1 MSLSPT
7 DFSSCCN
14 LHDLCYGQ
22 CGSPKKECDEYFEGC
37 MIAQCHREHHIPSN
51 SSIDSHHHNPKRQSK
66 EFRRCV
72 RAARLYYHGVYGF
85 GCFAFRKA
93 QKQHCECGPIGEG
106 EEGEGI
112 VRERLAGGRGGESL
126 RGLYALME
134 RAAQAMTPT
143 AGAVHWKWE
152 EFL

>member
-1 MSLSPT
+1 M
-7 DFSSCCN
+7 
-14 LHDLCYGQ
+14 
-22 CGSPKKECDEYFEGC
+22 
-37 MIAQCHREHHIPSN
+37 
-51 SSIDSHHHNPKRQSK
+51 
-66 EFRRCV
+66 
-72 RAARLYYHGVYGF
+72 
-85 GCFAFRKA
+85 
-93 QKQHCECGPIGEG
+93 GEG

-126 RGLYALME
+126 GGLYALME